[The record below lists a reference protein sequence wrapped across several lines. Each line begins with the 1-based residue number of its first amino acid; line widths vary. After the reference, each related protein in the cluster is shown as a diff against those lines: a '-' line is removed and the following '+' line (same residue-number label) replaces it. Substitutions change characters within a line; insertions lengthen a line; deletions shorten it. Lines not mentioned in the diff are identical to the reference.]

1 VLQKKIFFMSR
12 GKPSAPA
19 IEMSDRIFNLL
30 VDEQRKRT
38 IKRHHL
44 ERLDILIRG
53 SHQGGGIS
61 NGQIVRDLSISY
73 NTVKT
78 WRTRWTEFYPAI
90 LTYEKGLTGEGVS
103 DSALII
109 KILSYLEDAPRSG
122 APKTFTLS
130 QTQQIVALACQK
142 PTEHGIEMTTW
153 THEMLAHVAMSKGIV
168 ESISSRYVGVLLKKK
183 PTSTP

>member
-1 VLQKKIFFMSR
+1 MSR
-12 GKPSAPA
+12 GKPAAPA
-19 IEMSDRIFNLL
+19 IDMSDRIFNLL
-30 VDEQRKRT
+30 VEESHKRT

-44 ERLDILIRG
+44 ERIDILMRA
-53 SHQGGGIS
+53 SRQGGGAP
-61 NGQIVRDLSISY
+61 NGQIARDLCISY

-78 WRTRWTEFYPAI
+78 WRTRWSEFYPAI
-90 LTYEKGLTGEGVS
+90 LTYELGPTGEGVS
-103 DSALII
+103 DSALMVH
-109 KILSYLEDAPRSG
+109 ILSHLEDAPRSG

-168 ESISSRYVGVLLKKK
+168 KTISSRYVGILLKKK